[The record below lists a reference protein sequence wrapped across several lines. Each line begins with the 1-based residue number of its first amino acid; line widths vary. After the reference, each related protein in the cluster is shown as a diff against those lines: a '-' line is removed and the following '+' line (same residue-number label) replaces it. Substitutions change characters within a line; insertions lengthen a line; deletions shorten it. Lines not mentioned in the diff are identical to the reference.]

1 MNSSMTGIRYG
12 RIAIITDKGDYLQ
25 SEEETIHD
33 YLPTTKLYRNMA
45 RVFADNRKQVLAEVL
60 KLVDKLNED
69 NVTDIAFTC
78 CKKAKN
84 SQFQMEVTWT
94 SK

>member
-1 MNSSMTGIRYG
+1 MTSTIRYG
-12 RIAIITDKGDYLQ
+12 KVAVITDLGDYIQ
-25 SEEETIHD
+25 SEEDTIHD

-45 RVFADNRKQVLAEVL
+45 RVFADSRKQVLAEVL
-60 KLVDKLNED
+60 KLADRLSED

-78 CKKAKN
+78 CKKANGSKY
-84 SQFQMEVTWT
+84 QMEVTWT